1 MNLSWFIVYIL
12 FVIIYLE
19 EDKELPWYCVY
30 KSTDSLGKICNSFK
44 IFRNIPS
51 IRTHIPGNLIR
62 FLIKQ
67 NIGIVTIL
75 GIQIARHHIPRILN
89 AEDNVDSRTPNVYV
103 MNNSYYN
110 YT

>member
-1 MNLSWFIVYIL
+1 M
-12 FVIIYLE
+12 
-19 EDKELPWYCVY
+19 
-30 KSTDSLGKICNSFK
+30 
-44 IFRNIPS
+44 
-51 IRTHIPGNLIR
+51 
-62 FLIKQ
+62 
-67 NIGIVTIL
+67 VTIL